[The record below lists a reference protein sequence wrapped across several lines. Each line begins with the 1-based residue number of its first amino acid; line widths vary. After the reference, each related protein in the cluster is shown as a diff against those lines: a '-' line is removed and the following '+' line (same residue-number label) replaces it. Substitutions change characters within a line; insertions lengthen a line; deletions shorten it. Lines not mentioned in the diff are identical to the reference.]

1 MYFGI
6 IGCKS
11 ESASLPTRCQKFILT
26 WWSQEE
32 VYIIRP
38 PNLSIAK
45 RKINIARNN
54 CQGSFKRSIRTLT
67 KIWSAQGWA
76 NHTIFVKH
84 KGGTTTA
91 LIVYGDDI
99 VFSNDATEF
108 SLWKK
113 TPRKRVWDWR
123 LGSLKDHFWA
133 LRLLNLTKIFLIVK
147 RKYVLDL
154 LKEIRTLG
162 FKWKYSPLEV
172 NYQFIDK
179 VGQNSFH
186 KCKGYLKTCLQKD
199 FCISNMVTWKLRVL

>member
-1 MYFGI
+1 M
-6 IGCKS
+6 
-11 ESASLPTRCQKFILT
+11 
-26 WWSQEE
+26 
-32 VYIIRP
+32 YIIQP

-113 TPRKRVWDWR
+113 TPRKRV
-123 LGSLKDHFWA
+123 
-133 LRLLNLTKIFLIVK
+133 
-147 RKYVLDL
+147 
-154 LKEIRTLG
+154 
-162 FKWKYSPLEV
+162 
-172 NYQFIDK
+172 
-179 VGQNSFH
+179 
-186 KCKGYLKTCLQKD
+186 
-199 FCISNMVTWKLRVL
+199 